1 MDVTIEKMSGFQ
13 VIGLE
18 KVFTMEDSYQQIPQ
32 FWDSYRKQYLEPF
45 FQGKKPETEMEKA
58 VCDCEVGEYGV
69 CIDDIGE
76 EGKFRYLIAGRYQGQ
91 TVPEGMNVYE
101 FPDMEWAKFRCVGP
115 MPEALQ
121 AVNIRIFKEWLPG
134 NPEYEIAMYA
144 NIEWYA
150 KGDTS
155 SPDYESAIW
164 IPVKRK

>member
-1 MDVTIEKMSGFQ
+1 MGTAIICFLREGVTERKS
-13 VIGLE
+13 
-18 KVFTMEDSYQQIPQ
+18 D
-32 FWDSYRKQYLEPF
+32 WD
-45 FQGKKPETEMEKA
+45 T
-58 VCDCEVGEYGV
+58 
-69 CIDDIGE
+69 
-76 EGKFRYLIAGRYQGQ
+76 GQ
-91 TVPEGMNVYE
+91 S
-101 FPDMEWAKFRCVGP
+101 PDMEWAKFRCVGP

-121 AVNIRIFKEWLPG
+121 AVNTRIFKEWLPG